1 MLRPDLEELGRF
13 YKRLGEQ
20 GFERGKPWFYISGA
34 LTGVSN
40 IDDMKK
46 FYEELSDV
54 IMNHGGF
61 AYVPHRITDP
71 VENPDVSPMEVY
83 EVDMKSVINCRRK
96 GAMVTVL
103 EHPSLGVGAEI
114 QKSFSSGVKM
124 IYLAPAGKGI
134 SRLIMGGGEA
144 LRGVSEDIF
153 VIEYK
158 NHKDA
163 LKKFS
168 EHLDEHFSVERGYR
182 N

>member
-1 MLRPDLEELGRF
+1 MFKPSLKELEKF

-20 GFERGKPWFYISGA
+20 GFEPGKPWFYVSGA

-40 IDDMKK
+40 IKDMKK

-54 IMNHGGF
+54 VMNHGGF
-61 AYVPHRITDP
+61 AYVPHRVTDP
-71 VENPDVSPMEVY
+71 KEHPDVSPMEVY
-83 EVDMKSVINCRRK
+83 EVDMKAVINCRSK

-124 IYLAPAGKGI
+124 IYIAPAGKGI
-134 SRLIMGGGEA
+134 SRLILGGGEA
-144 LRGVSEDIF
+144 LSGISENISI
-153 VIEYK
+153 IEYK

-168 EHLDEHFSVERGYR
+168 EHLDEYFSVEKGYR
-182 N
+182 R